1 MYAIGES
8 ERVITGSIRP
18 AEVEPFAGK
27 RGIAIVKVKRSSV
40 PIINDGIDTNAV
52 VITIITLSIGLL
64 RLRAA
69 TDPRTM
75 PIINVAPHLL

>member
-1 MYAIGES
+1 M
-8 ERVITGSIRP
+8 
-18 AEVEPFAGK
+18 EPFAGK

-75 PIINVAPHLL
+75 PIIKAITAAKTADSCGSFHSVAY